1 MNAEKVH
8 EYLERWEGCREVA
21 ECDIDTCGDFIE
33 CSEAILFILHD
44 SELLELLESE

>member
-1 MNAEKVH
+1 MNTEKVH
-8 EYLERWEGCREVA
+8 EYLERWEGCREV
-21 ECDIDTCGDFIE
+21 EKCDIDTCGDFIE